1 MRKVTVA
8 VVQSPGEPGAD
19 HLELLAGLIGDA
31 AQQGA
36 QLVLLPELFAMP
48 YHFESAAW
56 AWATPRK
63 GEIESFLQT
72 TAKEAGIY
80 LGGTYLEARG
90 SDFFNTFALAGP
102 GGELVGRVGK
112 AHPCSFERCLF
123 APSPGPQVIACD
135 LGRVGVAICYDN
147 ALRAI
152 ADRLLAERPDLW
164 LMPMSAP
171 MPPFS
176 LAGKAGIAR
185 YRRELFDSPAEMA
198 RHYGIPVLLANKFGP
213 WSTAMPG
220 YLPRVKSYFPGG
232 SRIVDGDGREL
243 ALADEAVGMCCA
255 AVVLDPARQRLLVPP
270 EFDCNRPWVTPPL
283 LDYRLFPLHEWW
295 GRRYYQ
301 RHPQRALMAQQRG
314 TKLDLA

>member
-63 GEIESFLQT
+63 GAIEMFLQA
-72 TAKEAGIY
+72 TAKKAGVF
-80 LGGTYLEARG
+80 LGGTYLEACG

-112 AHPCSFERCLF
+112 AHPCSFERWLF
-123 APSPGPQVIACD
+123 APSPGPQVIACV

-185 YRRELFDSPAEMA
+185 YR
-198 RHYGIPVLLANKFGP
+198 
-213 WSTAMPG
+213 
-220 YLPRVKSYFPGG
+220 
-232 SRIVDGDGREL
+232 REL